1 MTMESADAVLTFWFG
16 KESDDTKTAAQQN
29 KLWWSKDATV
39 DQAISARFK
48 ASTLAAANGELDE
61 WAAQPRDL
69 LALILLTDQFPRN
82 MYRGL
87 PTSFAFDAL
96 ALQWTLMALDH
107 GFERHLRPIERVFL
121 YLPLEHSEGLEHQ
134 HRSVQLFE
142 QLLLDVP
149 ASHKETFAG
158 FVQFAIKHRDI
169 VERFGRFPH
178 RNEIFGRE
186 TTEEERAFLQ
196 TPGSSF

>member
-1 MTMESADAVLTFWFG
+1 MTKATADAVLQFWFG
-16 KESDDTKTAAQQN
+16 NEQDDTKTAEQKN
-29 KLWWSKDATV
+29 KLWWSKDTAV
-39 DQAISARFK
+39 DQEISDRFK
-48 ASTLAAANGELDE
+48 KSILAAANGELDE
-61 WAAQPRDL
+61 WASQPRDL

-96 ALQWTLMALDH
+96 ALQWSLIALDH

-121 YLPLEHSEGLEHQ
+121 YLPLEHSEVLEHQ

-142 QLLLDVP
+142 KLLADV
-149 ASHKETFAG
+149 AAEHKKTFSG
-158 FVQFAIKHRDI
+158 FVQFAIRHRDI
-169 VERFGRFPH
+169 VARFGRFPH

-186 TTEEERAFLQ
+186 STEEELAFLQ
-196 TPGSSF
+196 TAGSSF

>member
-1 MTMESADAVLTFWFG
+1 MTMETADAVLAFWFG
-16 KESDDTKTAAQQN
+16 SELDDSKTAAQQN
-29 KLWWSKDATV
+29 QLWWAKDTAV

-48 ASTLAAANGELDE
+48 TSTLAAANGELDE
-61 WAAQPRDL
+61 WASQPRDL

-96 ALQWTLMALDH
+96 ALQWSLIALDH

-121 YLPLEHSEGLEHQ
+121 YLPLEHSEVLEHQ
-134 HRSVQLFE
+134 HRCVQLFE
-142 QLLLDVP
+142 ELLADVP
-149 ASHKETFAG
+149 AAQKETFSG

-169 VERFGRFPH
+169 VARFGRFPH
-178 RNEIFGRE
+178 RNAIFGRE
-186 TTEEERAFLQ
+186 STEEELAFLQ
-196 TPGSSF
+196 TAGSSF

>member
-29 KLWWSKDATV
+29 KLWWSKDTTV

-96 ALQWTLMALDH
+96 ACL
-107 GFERHLRPIERVFL
+107 L
-121 YLPLEHSEGLEHQ
+121 YTSPS
-134 HRSVQLFE
+134 
-142 QLLLDVP
+142 P
-149 ASHKETFAG
+149 
-158 FVQFAIKHRDI
+158 RD
-169 VERFGRFPH
+169 
-178 RNEIFGRE
+178 
-186 TTEEERAFLQ
+186 
-196 TPGSSF
+196 S